1 MELFY
6 SCVIHAVMGL
16 TNIVHLHIQRKQM
29 TILMIRILP
38 KIKNGIKQCFTYLFV
53 KRNIIFNKA

>member
-16 TNIVHLHIQRKQM
+16 TNTVHLHIQREANDN
-29 TILMIRILP
+29 LNN
-38 KIKNGIKQCFTYLFV
+38 KNFT
-53 KRNIIFNKA
+53 RN

>member
-38 KIKNGIKQCFTYLFV
+38 KIKME
-53 KRNIIFNKA
+53 

>member
-38 KIKNGIKQCFTYLFV
+38 KIKNGIKQGEVENDIHPKSLSNF
-53 KRNIIFNKA
+53 